1 MDGREIERKKKR
13 SFRSA
18 GEERREGKRKRNQ
31 IGEQKE
37 DDGIFS
43 LPLIV

>member
-13 SFRSA
+13 SFRSV
-18 GEERREGKRKRNQ
+18 GERGREGKRKRNQ